1 MSEII
6 TNDVFVVENGV
17 VATDY
22 IVDTMGEIDVLD
34 GGTLTSSVVTNG
46 GYVTAADGA
55 FLENISVDKFGDLW
69 INGSASNLTAVDDGN
84 IDLDSG
90 GKLNGGLV
98 QDGGYAMIYTGASAD
113 KVTVTSGG
121 KMINYGGTV
130 QNAVV
135 SGGGSFTAQL
145 AMGENTG
152 TTVLE
157 GGVMRVVSAGKAAG
171 TAVNGGYL
179 EVDSGSAENTVLT
192 GGSMHV
198 SSGNSVTSTTLND
211 GALLVLEGTA
221 ETTVLNGG
229 RIEATSA
236 VAVDTSILGGSAS
249 FVATTVSGLT
259 VGAVG
264 IATLDEVST
273 LNGKGVFASGASV
286 VVDGTLA
293 FDTAYMTMVDAQIT
307 GLSAVSGDTTFT
319 LTGAGAA
326 GSYKLATDAAGFT
339 GGIEIGSETLTLIK
353 TEDGERS
360 DVVRIGDF
368 FYQTLVDN
376 SNELML
382 KVMTPEAGNLFFT
395 GKFAGGSTSMLAR
408 SVFGYVDIFTSTG
421 EVWGTMNMG
430 YGGDFIS
437 VGDFNGDGFED
448 ILRTNYSGQFF
459 YDLSNGD
466 GTFTAQDLGFD
477 AGTWEEM
484 GTGDF
489 SGNGIDDILL
499 ADPKAYSDSD
509 PDAGQL
515 AYKEYNEGVSLINV
529 YRDGWDM
536 VATGAFGTAAS
547 TAPDAS
553 PDEKADMLWQNT
565 FIGTDDATYYG
576 YCTWITDSHEGTY
589 WRMIGAVKS
598 DEWTFLGAGDFN
610 GDGTSDFAMLHDDG
624 VVALCGIQNG
634 TLNYWGVLN
643 AVNTAEWTLAG
654 IGDFNGDGTDDIAW
668 YCYNN
673 ENLTGLAGYWQIN
686 NMQTTDWGT
695 IGWIA

>member
-6 TNDVFVVENGV
+6 TSDTFEVSSGI
-17 VATDY
+17 VASDY
-22 IVDTMGEIDVLD
+22 IVDTLGEIDVLS
-34 GGTLTSSVVTNG
+34 GGVLTDSLATNG
-46 GYVTAADGA
+46 GTIYVYQGA
-55 FLENISVDKFGDLW
+55 GLERTSSIQGADLW
-69 INGSASNLTAVDDGN
+69 INGSASDLTTADGGN
-84 IDLDSG
+84 IDVDMG
-90 GKLNGGLV
+90 GSLNGALV
-98 QDGGYAMIYTGASAD
+98 QSGGYAMIYADASAD
-113 KVTVTSGG
+113 NVTVANGG
-121 KMINYGGTV
+121 GMINYGGTV
-130 QNAVV
+130 RNTVV
-135 SGGGSFTAQL
+135 ASGGLFTAQY
-145 AMGENTG
+145 ATAETSG

-157 GGVMRVVSAGKAAG
+157 GGIMRLVSAGNATD

-179 EVDSGSAENTVLT
+179 EVDSGAASSTVVS
-192 GGSMHV
+192 GGSMLV
-198 SSGNSVTSTTLND
+198 SSGNSVWNTTLND
-211 GALLVLEGTA
+211 ALLVLEGTA
-221 ETTVLNGG
+221 DTTVLNGG

-236 VAVDTSILGGSAS
+236 VAINTSILAGSAS

-259 VGAVG
+259 VGTGG
-264 IATLDEVST
+264 IATLDGTST
-273 LNGKGVFASGASV
+273 LSGKGVFASGVSV

-293 FDTAYMTMVDAQIT
+293 FDTSFATMVDAQVT
-307 GLSAVSGDTTFT
+307 GLSAVSGDTAYT
-319 LTGAGAA
+319 LNMADAA
-326 GSYKLATDAAGFT
+326 GSYKLATDASDFT
-339 GGIEIGSETLTLIK
+339 DSIEIGSETLTLIE
-353 TEDGERS
+353 TEDGKRS
-360 DVVRIGDF
+360 DVVKIDTF
-368 FYQTLVDN
+368 FYQILIDD
-376 SNELML
+376 SKELML

-395 GKFAGGSTSMLAR
+395 GKFAGGSTSLLAR
-408 SVFGYVDIFTSTG
+408 SVFGYTEIFTSTG
-421 EVWGTMNMG
+421 ELWGTLNMG

-499 ADPKAYSDSD
+499 ADPNAYAES
-509 PDAGQL
+509 DAGQL

-536 VATGAFGTAAS
+536 IATGDFGTAAS
-547 TAPDAS
+547 TAPDIP
-553 PDEKADMLWQNT
+553 PDEKADMLWQNSFT
-565 FIGTDDATYYG
+565 GIDDASYYG
-576 YCTWITDSHEGTY
+576 YCTWITDSPEGAY

-598 DEWTFLGAGDFN
+598 DEWDFLGAGDFN
-610 GDGTSDFAMLHDDG
+610 GDGTSDFAMIHDDG

-634 TLNYWGVLN
+634 TLSYWGVLN

-673 ENLTGLAGYWQIN
+673 ENLSGLAGYWQIN
-686 NMQTTDWGT
+686 DMQTTDWGT
-695 IGWIA
+695 IGWLA